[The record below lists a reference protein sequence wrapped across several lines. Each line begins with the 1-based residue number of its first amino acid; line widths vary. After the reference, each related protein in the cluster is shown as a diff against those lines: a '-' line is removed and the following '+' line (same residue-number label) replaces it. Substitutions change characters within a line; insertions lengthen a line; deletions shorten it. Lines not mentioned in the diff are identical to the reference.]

1 MMLRIPRQMQINVL
15 MKMMKNMQIV
25 NSIMIFRKH
34 ILKIAI
40 SKKIHISYGLKKTRN
55 IMAVS
60 LLMS

>member
-1 MMLRIPRQMQINVL
+1 MKKSIYMRMMRNTQD
-15 MKMMKNMQIV
+15 V
-25 NSIMIFRKH
+25 NSIMIFRRH